1 MVNDMAKRKI
11 QTEKVLDFMQTHDG
25 ITSWEAFESLNI
37 LSLPRR
43 IKDLR
48 EQGYNI
54 EMTWQRRPNGE
65 KFGLYRLVD

>member
-1 MVNDMAKRKI
+1 MAKRKI
-11 QTEKVLDFMQTHDG
+11 KTEKVLNFMRTHDG
-25 ITSWEAFESLNI
+25 ITTWEAFESLNI
-37 LSLPRR
+37 LALARR

-54 EMTWQRRPNGE
+54 EMTYQKRPNGE

>member
-1 MVNDMAKRKI
+1 MPRRTK
-11 QTEKVLDFMQTHDG
+11 QTVRVLEFMQTHDG

>member
-1 MVNDMAKRKI
+1 MPKRKI
-11 QTEKVLDFMQTHDG
+11 QTEKVLDFMRTHDG
-25 ITSWEAFESLNI
+25 ITTWEAFESLNI
-37 LSLPRR
+37 LALARR

-54 EMTWQRRPNGE
+54 EMTYQKRPNGE

>member
-1 MVNDMAKRKI
+1 MTKKTK
-11 QTEKVLDFMQTHDG
+11 QTEKVLSFMQTHDG

>member
-1 MVNDMAKRKI
+1 MAKRKI
-11 QTEKVLDFMQTHDG
+11 QTEKVLEFMQTHDG

>member
-1 MVNDMAKRKI
+1 MTRRTK
-11 QTEKVLDFMQTHDG
+11 QTVRVLEFMQTHDG

>member
-1 MVNDMAKRKI
+1 MARRTK
-11 QTEKVLDFMQTHDG
+11 QTIRVLEFMQTHDG

>member
-1 MVNDMAKRKI
+1 MAKKQA
-11 QTEKVLDFMQTHDG
+11 QTKRVLEFMTTHDG

-54 EMTWQRRPNGE
+54 EMTWQKRPNGE

>member
-1 MVNDMAKRKI
+1 MAKKVSQNI
-11 QTEKVLDFMQTHDG
+11 KVLEFMRTHDG
-25 ITSWEAFESLNI
+25 ITTWEAFESLNI
-37 LSLPRR
+37 LALQRR

-54 EMTWQRRPNGE
+54 EMTWQKRPNGE

>member
-1 MVNDMAKRKI
+1 MAKRKI
-11 QTEKVLDFMQTHDG
+11 QTEKVLDFMRTHDG

-48 EQGYNI
+48 EQGHNI

>member
-1 MVNDMAKRKI
+1 MATKKQK
-11 QTEKVLDFMQTHDG
+11 QTERVLEYMQQHDG

-48 EQGYNI
+48 EQGHNI
-54 EMTWQRRPNGE
+54 EMTWQKRPNGE
-65 KFGLYRLVD
+65 KFGLYRLV

>member
-1 MVNDMAKRKI
+1 MVVTARRTK
-11 QTEKVLDFMQTHDG
+11 QTVRVLEFMQTHDG

-65 KFGLYRLVD
+65 KFGLYRL

>member
-1 MVNDMAKRKI
+1 MAKKEK
-11 QTEKVLDFMQTHDG
+11 QTTRVLEFMRTHDG
-25 ITSWEAFESLNI
+25 ITTWEAFESLNI
-37 LSLPRR
+37 LALARR

-54 EMTWQRRPNGE
+54 EMTYQKRPNGE